1 MPQPRKRVSI
11 TLDMTPMV
19 DIGFLLVIF
28 FMSTYHARPPETVRV
43 DLPMSRSPLKVP
55 EKHVII
61 LHVLPPERAWQL
73 TDSFNPTLIRANYRK
88 YLDEGMRPNLAIDR
102 VIREMREE
110 PRIRD
115 AVISEAK
122 RLTPAQRAARRDSM
136 LLWWNTGRD
145 AAQPLLYPEI
155 GPVIQRIRIEDDST
169 VLVIKTDSLSESG
182 SVLQLMEKL
191 QQPDVNMLRFSLVTW
206 MKGEVGPTTPAATPE
221 PVPVGE

>member
-1 MPQPRKRVSI
+1 
-11 TLDMTPMV
+11 MV

-28 FMSTYHARPPETVRV
+28 FMSTYHARPPETVKI
-43 DLPMSRSPLKVP
+43 DLPMSGSQTKVP

-61 LHVLPPERAWQL
+61 LSVLPPERAWQL
-73 TDSFNPTLIRANYRK
+73 TDSFNPTLIRALVQTY
-88 YLDEGMRPNLAIDR
+88 ESQGMLPNLAADKAIQM
-102 VIREMREE
+102 MRED

-115 AVISEAK
+115 QVVNEA
-122 RLTPAQRAARRDSM
+122 RQLTETQREARRDSM

-155 GPVIQRIRIEDDST
+155 GSVIQKIRIQDDST

-191 QQPDVNMLRFSLVTW
+191 QQPDVNMLRFSLVTM
-206 MKGEVGPTTPAATPE
+206 MKESKPAAP
-221 PVPVGE
+221 PPGKGM